1 MKSILYAILLTFFAL
16 SHSSLYS
23 QDTLPDFTVK
33 NRFGKIIL
41 SWVNSYAVIK
51 QISIQRSTDSLKGF
65 KTILTVPDPT
75 AITNGFLD
83 VKAPDL
89 NSYYKLYILLD
100 NGKYLFSKSKK
111 PFNDSA
117 TEKSAVVENPETKI
131 VQPNPNDP
139 SLSPQEVEIIKKY
152 ELATASTNSR
162 KKSDGLKADSSKAT
176 VPKDLFIPS
185 SFVYTNPDGNITI
198 AVTDS
203 KKKSYTIKFFE
214 DDGTPIFEITKLKEN
229 IMILD
234 KVNFLH
240 SGWFKFE
247 LYENGVLKEKHKF
260 FIPKD
265 GSSR

>member
-100 NGKYLFSKSKK
+100 N
-111 PFNDSA
+111 
-117 TEKSAVVENPETKI
+117 
-131 VQPNPNDP
+131 
-139 SLSPQEVEIIKKY
+139 
-152 ELATASTNSR
+152 
-162 KKSDGLKADSSKAT
+162 
-176 VPKDLFIPS
+176 
-185 SFVYTNPDGNITI
+185 
-198 AVTDS
+198 
-203 KKKSYTIKFFE
+203 
-214 DDGTPIFEITKLKEN
+214 
-229 IMILD
+229 
-234 KVNFLH
+234 
-240 SGWFKFE
+240 
-247 LYENGVLKEKHKF
+247 
-260 FIPKD
+260 
-265 GSSR
+265 